1 MTLILPTIDTT
12 TGAGDTGKAGGSK
25 VNAGFRALETL
36 MPVPQA
42 TRIIIEGDSI
52 AAAMAGASM
61 ASPLFWADARF
72 PVSYV
77 FDRSKDNFAIGSTNT
92 SDQASPV
99 GMTTTTRLSAIAARI
114 AAVRAAGERVLCI
127 IQAGTNDVG
136 LTNYSDNS
144 APGTVANIQKML
156 ANMFG
161 AGASHVVIMSID
173 PRLDTTADQS
183 RLVLAINAG
192 LAELCRRLPEKLT
205 FCDTQFATADDSTAL
220 FLPQGLAGAE
230 GTHADTLH
238 PAARGAYYKASVLG
252 PILRRL
258 LPHRRS
264 LITPSSS
271 FQSATSP
278 ASLRGNIIGKQGRF
292 YDTGAGTAQTDGIT
306 VADTATVTGKT
317 NLPSAKL
324 FSNYPGFAAP
334 LTGTMALEITQQP
347 WPVAVTELGRTDIM
361 CTRLRFSGIPTASGY
376 FSAGMVQNGLG
387 GYDVANGPYEA
398 EILMYADKMKG
409 LRGLGFSVAA
419 DGAGGQGNGDAIA
432 APSGSAK
439 LLPIITGLLNFRM
452 PTPLVAA
459 SKPSNVT
466 LTMGFTWNA
475 GYEVSG
481 DMYLFGS
488 GVFQNVTMVAPT
500 A

>member
-1 MTLILPTIDTT
+1 MTLNLPTIDTT
-12 TGAGDTGKAGGSK
+12 AGAGDYAVDGGNK
-25 VNAGFRALETL
+25 INRAFRALETL
-36 MPVPQA
+36 MPVPQV
-42 TRIIIEGDSI
+42 TRMMSEGDSI
-52 AAAMAGASM
+52 SAAMAGASM
-61 ASPLFWADARF
+61 ASPLFWADAMF
-72 PVSYV
+72 PVSFV
-77 FDRSKDNFAIGSTNT
+77 FDRLKDNFAIGSTNT

-99 GMTTTTRLSAIAARI
+99 GMTTTTRLNAIAARI
-114 AAVRAAGERVLCI
+114 REARAAGERVVVI
-127 IQAGTNDVG
+127 IQAGTNDIG

-144 APGTVANIQKML
+144 SPGTVANIQKML

-161 AGASHVVIMSID
+161 AGASHVIIMSID
-173 PRLDTTADQS
+173 PRVGSTADQS
-183 RLVLAINAG
+183 RLVLAVNAG
-192 LAELCRRLPEKLT
+192 LAELCRRTPEKLT

-220 FLPQGLAGAE
+220 FLPQGLDGAE

-238 PAARGAYYKASVLG
+238 PAARGAYFKARVLG

-292 YDTGAGTAQTDGIT
+292 YDTGAGTGQTDGIT
-306 VADTATVTGKT
+306 VADTATVTGKA

-324 FSNYPGFAAP
+324 GSYPSFSSA
-334 LTGTMALEITQQP
+334 LTGTQTLEITQQP

-361 CTRLRFSGIPTASGY
+361 CTRLRFSGVPTAAGV
-376 FSAGMVQNGLG
+376 FSAAMIQNGLG
-387 GYDVANGPYEA
+387 GYDIANGPYEA

-409 LRGLGFSVAA
+409 LRGLGFSVTA

-432 APSGSAK
+432 APSGTAK

-452 PTPLVAA
+452 PTPLQAA
-459 SKPSNVT
+459 SKPSNVSIVT
-466 LTMGFTWNA
+466 GFTWNA

-481 DMYLFGS
+481 DMYLFGA